1 VDEVLF
7 AAGVHPARKANT
19 LGPEEIEAIHTTT
32 RAILHRA
39 IELRG
44 TTFDSYHD
52 AFGETGK
59 FQHQLK
65 VFTRAGEPC
74 LVCGTEIVKSRVAG
88 RGTYTCPSCQP
99 L

>member
-1 VDEVLF
+1 LN
-7 AAGVHPARKANT
+7 AR
-19 LGPEEIEAIHTTT
+19 EIKAIHAAT
-32 RAILHRA
+32 RDILRRA
-39 IELRG
+39 TLLRG

-52 AFGETGK
+52 AFGEAGK

-74 LVCGTEIVKSRVAG
+74 PVCGARISKSRVAG